1 VTPLV
6 RHPVVS
12 VRHNRVL
19 TLGQHKVLAW
29 TRGLSLAAVA
39 WGALA
44 FGGVYPW
51 AYWPLALVCAVAGV
65 LGLSATTA
73 ASPAV
78 PRTLSISLA
87 LLGTAV
93 LLQLVP
99 LPLPA
104 LSFISPAASAT
115 LHAYSPSFAAGLDYR
130 HALSIQPAA
139 TWTALALFV
148 AFVLL
153 LLGITRALSITGA
166 RRLVEGIT
174 ILGVV
179 LALGAGLI
187 LYYGYQKDK
196 MGVLP
201 EHQAAGGTAE
211 ALAEVTQPPIHGG
224 P

>member
-1 VTPLV
+1 MTAFNHSGSSRPIARQPGRTRYEPEPHRPRLRVEGRATGRGVTPLV

-104 LSFISPAASAT
+104 LSFITRAAS
-115 LHAYSPSFAAGLDYR
+115 
-130 HALSIQPAA
+130 
-139 TWTALALFV
+139 
-148 AFVLL
+148 
-153 LLGITRALSITGA
+153 
-166 RRLVEGIT
+166 
-174 ILGVV
+174 
-179 LALGAGLI
+179 
-187 LYYGYQKDK
+187 
-196 MGVLP
+196 
-201 EHQAAGGTAE
+201 
-211 ALAEVTQPPIHGG
+211 
-224 P
+224 